1 MDYKKIVAEEIQKL
15 VSEHLTYDQV
25 YQLLEVPKYT
35 EHGDVAFPAFALAK
49 ALRKAPQAIAGDLAA
64 QLNHP
69 YIEKVE
75 AVGPY
80 VICSLKKQRYRMRS
94 CMKLLPRSKR
104 SEQPISAKAATC
116 RSICPRRISRN
127 RSRWGICVLR

>member
-69 YIEKVE
+69 YIAKVE

-80 VICSLKKQRYRMRS
+80 VNLF
-94 CMKLLPRSKR
+94 L
-104 SEQPISAKAATC
+104 EKAAL
-116 RSICPRRISRN
+116 PN
-127 RSRWGICVLR
+127 AVLH

>member
-49 ALRKAPQAIAGDLAA
+49 APLPGTTVTVSPPITPPESAP
-64 QLNHP
+64 P
-69 YIEKVE
+69 V
-75 AVGPY
+75 
-80 VICSLKKQRYRMRS
+80 S
-94 CMKLLPRSKR
+94 
-104 SEQPISAKAATC
+104 
-116 RSICPRRISRN
+116 
-127 RSRWGICVLR
+127 